1 VLRRIFGDNSD
12 EMTGGRIK
20 LHMEELHNLY
30 PSPKIIR
37 MITER
42 RMTRTMHVVHEGDGK
57 FIQNF
62 GWKAEGNR
70 PVIRPRHK

>member
-1 VLRRIFGDNSD
+1 
-12 EMTGGRIK
+12 
-20 LHMEELHNLY
+20 MEELHNLY

-42 RMTRTMHVVHEGDGK
+42 RMTRTVHVVHEGDGK
-57 FIQNF
+57 FTQNF

-70 PVIRPRHK
+70 PRHK